1 MEFSVGRGP
10 DARAN
15 RRTSVPRV
23 ADGDAPKVPVDPVNI
38 WMHKNPLSRGFRETT
53 YNALFWRTPAHLRV
67 QSELV
72 MNWASNITPV
82 RGVNFEI

>member
-1 MEFSVGRGP
+1 MLSGANAFEISDIQQDENKAVTMSYLGRKPLNGVFGRAGP

-38 WMHKNPLSRGFRETT
+38 
-53 YNALFWRTPAHLRV
+53 
-67 QSELV
+67 
-72 MNWASNITPV
+72 
-82 RGVNFEI
+82 